1 MNIEAAE
8 PVVPKGIALSK
19 NQQIGSVRC
28 SKGSILQWV
37 ISSGKISSAFC
48 DRQSSLEVVLL

>member
-28 SKGSILQWV
+28 SKGSILQ
-37 ISSGKISSAFC
+37 
-48 DRQSSLEVVLL
+48 